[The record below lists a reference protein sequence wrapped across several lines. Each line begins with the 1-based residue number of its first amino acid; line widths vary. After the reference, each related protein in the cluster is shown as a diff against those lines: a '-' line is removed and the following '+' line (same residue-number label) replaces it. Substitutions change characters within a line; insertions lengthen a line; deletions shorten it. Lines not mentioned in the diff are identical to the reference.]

1 MSIIKA
7 LREGPEPLTVAELA
21 ALLRVTE
28 STVQKWVRNR
38 QIPSIRIGD
47 VIRFDGAVLCDWI
60 ELEGGCTR
68 PTHPRTTGNPDE
80 DRVTWQNL
88 EELATAEEF
97 QRPKEKK

>member
-1 MSIIKA
+1 MSILKA
-7 LREGPEPLTVAELA
+7 LKEKTEPLTVAELA

-47 VIRFDGAVLCDWI
+47 VIRFDGVVLADWL
-60 ELEGGCTR
+60 ELQGPCAH
-68 PTHPRTTGNPDE
+68 PIHPRSTGSPHE